1 MDVHMRT
8 IEAALQVKIAH
19 RHEQFKVEGTKV
31 NAKRG
36 MEMLQALYEIAARP
50 IDEAVVQLMLAGDT
64 DMDESNAPALKT
76 KFADLAQDIY
86 PRAQQT
92 PESLGNLHKAE
103 IQKWWP
109 IIKAAGIKQE

>member
-1 MDVHMRT
+1 MGG
-8 IEAALQVKIAH
+8 L
-19 RHEQFKVEGTKV
+19 
-31 NAKRG
+31 
-36 MEMLQALYEIAARP
+36 
-50 IDEAVVQLMLAGDT
+50 LA
-64 DMDESNAPALKT
+64 APALKT

-92 PESLGNLHKAE
+92 PEALGNLHKAE